1 MNRKRP
7 RTTIVG
13 VGDLFDDYSASNTRR
28 TFDEMFDRYGRVRD
42 TYRPIHDALAPQSTS
57 DLAVRA
63 DGLSQA
69 FRDRGVTFA
78 LSGEE
83 RPFPLDLVPRV
94 ISSEEWRRIEVGIR
108 QRVRALEAFLADVY
122 GPGRVFEDGVVPRQ
136 LVHSSPH
143 FHRQVHGI
151 EPAGGVR
158 IHVSGVDVIRDHQGE
173 FRVLEDNLRSPSG
186 VSYVMENRRVMAR
199 VFPEVFGA
207 TAVASVD
214 DYPRRLLHSLRST
227 APTRASDPRIVVLTP
242 GVHNSA
248 YFEHALLARLMGVDL
263 VEGRDLVCRDDVTYV
278 RTTTGEERVDVV
290 YRRIDDEFLDPVQ
303 FRPDSALGVAGL
315 IHSARAG
322 NLTIANAVG
331 NGVADDKLVYTY
343 VPDLI
348 EYYLGEAPMLRNVD
362 TYRLEDPEA
371 RRHVLANLDQM
382 VVKPV
387 DASGGYG
394 LVFGPDASDEQIEAT
409 RRNIED
415 DPRGYIAQPV
425 VSLSTG
431 PTLIDGRLC
440 PRHLDLRPFA
450 VHDGE
455 KVWVL
460 PGGLTRVALPEGSL
474 VVNSSQGG
482 GSKDTWVLLGGEITT
497 PAEVPAVSAP
507 VDPAAEARVAYPV
520 PLQIGPA
527 DDHERQHQ
535 QEMQQQQERPRPA
548 ADAVAPAM
556 APAEVASC

>member
-1 MNRKRP
+1 M
-7 RTTIVG
+7 
-13 VGDLFDDYSASNTRR
+13 GDLFDDYDAGSIRR
-28 TFDEMFDRYGRVRD
+28 TYDEMFDRFGRVRD
-42 TYRPIHDALAPQSTS
+42 TYRTVHETLEPQTTG
-57 DLAVRA
+57 DLAARA
-63 DGLSQA
+63 DGLSRA
-69 FRDRGVTFA
+69 YRDRGVTFA
-78 LSGEE
+78 LSGQE

-94 ISSEEWRRIEVGIR
+94 LSSDEWQRLEAGIR

-122 GPGRVFEDGVVPRQ
+122 GPGEVFNDCVVPRK

-151 EPAGGVR
+151 DPAGGVR
-158 IHVSGVDVIRDHQGE
+158 IHVSGVDIIRDDHGE

-199 VFPEVFGA
+199 VFPDLFGA
-207 TAVASVD
+207 NAVAPVD
-214 DYPRRLLHSLRST
+214 DCPRHLLHALRST
-227 APTRASDPRIVVLTP
+227 APVRASDPRIVVLTP

-278 RTTTGEERVDVV
+278 RSTTGEERVDVV
-290 YRRIDDEFLDPVQ
+290 YRRIDDEFLDPVH
-303 FRPDSALGVAGL
+303 FRPDSVLGCAGL

-331 NGVADDKLVYTY
+331 NGVADDKLIYSY
-343 VPDLI
+343 VPDLV
-348 EYYLGEAPMLRNVD
+348 EYYLGEPPLLRNVE
-362 TYRLEDPEA
+362 TYRLGDDDV
-371 RRHVLANLDQM
+371 RGFVLDRLDQM

-394 LVFGPDASDEQIEAT
+394 LVFGPDATDEELAGCRADVIA
-409 RRNIED
+409 

-425 VSLSTG
+425 VALSTG
-431 PTLIDGRLC
+431 PTLIDGRLR

-450 VHDGE
+450 VNDGE
-455 KVWVL
+455 RVWVL

-482 GSKDTWVLLGGEITT
+482 GSKDTWVLADDASGHRLDPLPMADRDVVARPT
-497 PAEVPAVSAP
+497 PS
-507 VDPAAEARVAYPV
+507 V
-520 PLQIGPA
+520 PLQFGPA
-527 DDHERQHQ
+527 DDHTRHHQ
-535 QEMQQQQERPRPA
+535 QQLQQQQGADLEVGPA
-548 ADAVAPAM
+548 IGQ
-556 APAEVASC
+556 EVASC

>member
-1 MNRKRP
+1 
-7 RTTIVG
+7 VS
-13 VGDLFDDYSASNTRR
+13 DLFDDYDSGSVRR
-28 TFDEMFDRYGRVRD
+28 TFDEMFDRFGRVRD
-42 TYRPIHDALAPQSTS
+42 TYRSIHDTLEPQSTA
-57 DLAVRA
+57 DLAARA
-63 DGLSQA
+63 DGLSRA
-69 FRDRGVTFA
+69 YRDRGVTFA
-78 LSGEE
+78 LSGQE

-94 ISSEEWRRIEVGIR
+94 LSGEEWRRLEAGIR

-122 GPGRVFEDGVVPRQ
+122 GPGEVFNDRVVPRK

-158 IHVSGVDVIRDHQGE
+158 IHVSGVDVIRDDQGE

-199 VFPEVFGA
+199 VFPDLFGQH
-207 TAVASVD
+207 AVAPVD
-214 DYPRRLLHSLRST
+214 DYPRHLLGALRST
-227 APTRASDPRIVVLTP
+227 APARAADPRIVVLTP

-278 RTTTGEERVDVV
+278 RTTTGEERVDVI
-290 YRRIDDEFLDPVQ
+290 YRRIDDEFLDPLQ
-303 FRPDSALGVAGL
+303 FRPESVLGCAGL

-331 NGVADDKLVYTY
+331 NGVADDKLIYSY

-348 EYYLGEAPMLRNVD
+348 EYYLGEAPLLHNVD
-362 TYRLEDPEA
+362 TFRLGEVDQRE
-371 RRHVLANLDQM
+371 HVLANLDRM

-394 LVFGPDASDEQIEAT
+394 LVFGPDASDEELAACRADIEG
-409 RRNIED
+409 

-431 PTLIDGRLC
+431 PTLVDGRLR

-450 VHDGE
+450 VNDGE

-482 GSKDTWVLLGGEITT
+482 GSKDTWVLADDDTSFGMELSM
-497 PAEVPAVSAP
+497 PVPV
-507 VDPAAEARVAYPV
+507 AATARPTAPV
-520 PLQIGPA
+520 PLQFGPA
-527 DDHERQHQ
+527 DDHERHHQ
-535 QEMQQQQERPRPA
+535 QQLQQQQQV
-548 ADAVAPAM
+548 AV
-556 APAEVASC
+556 VASSGDDAEDEEAGPC

>member
-1 MNRKRP
+1 
-7 RTTIVG
+7 VS
-13 VGDLFDDYSASNTRR
+13 DLFDGYDVGVARR
-28 TFDEMFDRYGRVRD
+28 TFDEMFDRFGRVRD
-42 TYRPIHDALAPQSTS
+42 TYRAIHDTLEPQSTT
-57 DLAVRA
+57 DLAARA
-63 DGLSQA
+63 DGLSRA
-69 FRDRGVTFA
+69 YRDRGVTFA
-78 LSGEE
+78 LSGQE

-94 ISSEEWRRIEVGIR
+94 LSAEEWRRIEVGIR
-108 QRVRALEAFLADVY
+108 QRVLALEAFLADVY
-122 GPGRVFEDGVVPRQ
+122 GSGEVFADRVVPRR

-151 EPAGGVR
+151 DPPGGVR
-158 IHVSGVDVIRDHQGE
+158 IHVAGIDVIRDDHGE

-199 VFPEVFGA
+199 VFPDLFGA
-207 TAVASVD
+207 SAVAPVD
-214 DYPRRLLHSLRST
+214 EYPRRLLNSLRST
-227 APTRASDPRIVVLTP
+227 APARASEPRIVVLTP

-263 VEGRDLVCRDDVTYV
+263 VEGRDLTCRDDVTYM
-278 RTTTGEERVDVV
+278 RTTTGEERVDVL

-303 FRPDSALGVAGL
+303 FRPDSVLGCAGL
-315 IHSARAG
+315 VHSARSG

-331 NGVADDKLVYTY
+331 NGVADDKLIYSY

-348 EYYLGEAPMLRNVD
+348 EYYLGEAPLLRNVE
-362 TYRLEDPEA
+362 TYRLGEPDVRA
-371 RRHVLANLDQM
+371 FVLERLDQM

-394 LVFGPDASDEQIEAT
+394 LVFGPEASDADLAACRDQIMA
-409 RRNIED
+409 

-431 PTLIDGRLC
+431 PTLVDGRLR

-450 VHDGE
+450 VNDGE
-455 KVWVL
+455 RVWVL

-482 GSKDTWVLLGGEITT
+482 GSKDTWVLSEASDAFTF
-497 PAEVPAVSAP
+497 
-507 VDPAAEARVAYPV
+507 DPAAPGPADPVAPRPAPPV
-520 PLQIGPA
+520 PLQFGPA
-527 DDHERQHQ
+527 DDHERHHQ
-535 QEMQQQQERPRPA
+535 QQLQQQQLG
-548 ADAVAPAM
+548 
-556 APAEVASC
+556 ASDDDEGRSTC

>member
-1 MNRKRP
+1 
-7 RTTIVG
+7 VS
-13 VGDLFDDYSASNTRR
+13 DLFEDYDAGTVRR
-28 TFDEMFDRYGRVRD
+28 TFDEMFDRFGRVRD
-42 TYRPIHDALAPQSTS
+42 TYRSIHETLQPQSTA
-57 DLAVRA
+57 DLAARSEGLQRA
-63 DGLSQA
+63 Y
-69 FRDRGVTFA
+69 RDRGVTFA

-94 ISSEEWRRIEVGIR
+94 MSSEEWRRLEAGIR

-122 GPGRVFEDGVVPRQ
+122 GPGQVFVDGVVPRK

-151 EPAGGVR
+151 EPPGGVR
-158 IHVSGVDVIRDHQGE
+158 IHVAGIDVVRDDAGE

-199 VFPEVFGA
+199 VFPDLFVSHQ
-207 TAVASVD
+207 VAPVD
-214 DYPRRLLHSLRST
+214 DYPRRLLHALRAT
-227 APTRASDPRIVVLTP
+227 APVRATDPRIVVLTP

-263 VEGRDLVCRDDVTYV
+263 VEGRDLVCRDDVAYV
-278 RTTTGEERVDVV
+278 RTTTGEERVDVI

-303 FRPDSALGVAGL
+303 FRPDSVLGCAGL
-315 IHSARAG
+315 VHAARAG
-322 NLTIANAVG
+322 NLTVANAVG
-331 NGVADDKLVYTY
+331 NGVADDKLIYSY

-348 EYYLGEAPMLRNVD
+348 EYYLGEAPLLRNVD
-362 TYRLEDPEA
+362 TYRLGEDDVREF
-371 RRHVLANLDQM
+371 VLERLDQM

-394 LVFGPDASDEQIEAT
+394 LVFGPDASDEELADC
-409 RRNIED
+409 RANIVA

-431 PTLIDGRLC
+431 PTLVDGRLR

-450 VHDGE
+450 VNDGE
-455 KVWVL
+455 RVWVL

-482 GSKDTWVLLGGEITT
+482 GSKDTWVVADGDPGFG
-497 PAEVPAVSAP
+497 AEPTVPATAP
-507 VDPAAEARVAYPV
+507 ARPTAPV
-520 PLQIGPA
+520 PLQFGPA
-527 DDHERQHQ
+527 DDHERHHQ
-535 QEMQQQQERPRPA
+535 QQLQQQQQPGA
-548 ADAVAPAM
+548 ADEGGAP
-556 APAEVASC
+556 C

>member
-1 MNRKRP
+1 MS
-7 RTTIVG
+7 
-13 VGDLFDDYSASNTRR
+13 DLFDDYDAGSIRR
-28 TFDEMFDRYGRVRD
+28 TFDEMFDRFGRVRE
-42 TYRPIHDALAPQSTS
+42 TYRGVHETLEPQTTA

-63 DGLSQA
+63 DGLSRA
-69 FRDRGVTFA
+69 YRDRGVTFA
-78 LSGEE
+78 LSGQE

-94 ISSEEWRRIEVGIR
+94 LSADEWLRLEAGIR

-122 GPGRVFEDGVVPRQ
+122 GPGEVFADRVVPRR

-158 IHVSGVDVIRDHQGE
+158 IHVSGVDVIRDDHGE

-199 VFPEVFGA
+199 VFPDLFG
-207 TAVASVD
+207 THAVAPVD
-214 DYPRRLLHSLRST
+214 DYPRHLLRGLRST
-227 APTRASDPRIVVLTP
+227 APVRATDPRIVVLTP

-263 VEGRDLVCRDDVTYV
+263 VEGRDLVCRDDVAYV
-278 RTTTGEERVDVV
+278 RTTHGDERVDVI

-303 FRPDSALGVAGL
+303 FRPDSVLGCAGL
-315 IHSARAG
+315 VHAARAG

-331 NGVADDKLVYTY
+331 NGVADDKLTYTY
-343 VPDLI
+343 VPDLV
-348 EYYLGEAPMLRNVD
+348 EYYLGEPPLLRNVD
-362 TYRLEDPEA
+362 TYRLEDEDQQA
-371 RRHVLANLDQM
+371 FVLERIDQM

-394 LVFGPDASDEQIEAT
+394 LVFGPDASDEELEAC
-409 RRNIED
+409 RRNVID

-431 PTLIDGRLC
+431 PTLVDGRLR

-450 VHDGE
+450 VNDGE

-460 PGGLTRVALPEGSL
+460 PGGLTRVALPENSL

-482 GSKDTWVLLGGEITT
+482 GSKDTWVLVDEDADFGMEL
-497 PAEVPAVSAP
+497 PAP
-507 VDPAAEARVAYPV
+507 VVPSTSVTARPSVPV
-520 PLQIGPA
+520 PLQFGPA
-527 DDHERQHQ
+527 DDHERHHQ
-535 QEMQQQQERPRPA
+535 QQLQQQQQAPV
-548 ADAVAPAM
+548 DVDHGQAVAP
-556 APAEVASC
+556 C

>member
-1 MNRKRP
+1 
-7 RTTIVG
+7 VS
-13 VGDLFDDYSASNTRR
+13 DLFDGYDAGTTRR
-28 TFDEMFDRYGRVRD
+28 TFDEMFDRFGRVRD
-42 TYRPIHDALAPQSTS
+42 TYRAIHETLEPQTTA
-57 DLAVRA
+57 DLAARA
-63 DGLSQA
+63 DGLSRA
-69 FRDRGVTFA
+69 YRDRGVTFA
-78 LSGEE
+78 LSGQE

-94 ISSEEWRRIEVGIR
+94 LSAEEWRRIEVGIR

-122 GPGRVFEDGVVPRQ
+122 GSGQVFADRVVPRR

-151 EPAGGVR
+151 EPPGGVR
-158 IHVSGVDVIRDHQGE
+158 IHVAGVDVIRDDQGE

-199 VFPEVFGA
+199 VFPDLFGA
-207 TAVASVD
+207 SAVAPVD

-227 APTRASDPRIVVLTP
+227 APARASDPRIVVLTP

-278 RTTTGEERVDVV
+278 RTTTGEERIDVV

-303 FRPDSALGVAGL
+303 FRPDSVLGCAGL
-315 IHSARAG
+315 VHSARAG

-331 NGVADDKLVYTY
+331 NGVADDKLIYSY

-348 EYYLGEAPMLRNVD
+348 EYYLGEPPLLRNVD
-362 TYRLEDPEA
+362 TFRLGEREQ
-371 RRHVLANLDQM
+371 REHVLERIDQM

-394 LVFGPDASDEQIEAT
+394 LVFGPDASDEELEACRQQI
-409 RRNIED
+409 IE

-431 PTLIDGRLC
+431 PTLVDGRLR

-450 VHDGE
+450 VNDGE
-455 KVWVL
+455 NVWVL

-482 GSKDTWVLLGGEITT
+482 GSKDTWVLADGADDYRVDVTLPE
-497 PAEVPAVSAP
+497 PAEASPR
-507 VDPAAEARVAYPV
+507 PAAPV
-520 PLQIGPA
+520 PLQFGPA
-527 DDHERQHQ
+527 DDHERHHQ
-535 QEMQQQQERPRPA
+535 QQLQQQQS
-548 ADAVAPAM
+548 ADDVTEDP
-556 APAEVASC
+556 PC